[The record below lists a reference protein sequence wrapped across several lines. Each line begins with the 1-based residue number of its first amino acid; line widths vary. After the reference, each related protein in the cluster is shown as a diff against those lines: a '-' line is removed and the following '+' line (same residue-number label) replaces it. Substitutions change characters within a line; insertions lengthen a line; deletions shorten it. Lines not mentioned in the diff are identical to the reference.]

1 MSRVD
6 LECAHAA
13 GGEAETVARR
23 LVAELVGPEPV
34 LCFAFASPERDHRAL
49 AKALRAALPPR
60 TRLVYATSGAPIA
73 SSGSMRDSV
82 VLTALSGDLE
92 VGLGLGSDLDGDPVG
107 AGSSAIRQA
116 ARELDLAP
124 QELPTRSTVGIVI
137 DDASRQRKEEFL
149 LGILDANPALTLVGG
164 GAGDG
169 WPPGPSSL
177 GVVGIDGQIGAGAGL
192 VALVRTGASWK
203 TFRHHAY
210 QPTGETLK
218 VTKVD
223 DSCLRVREIGGM
235 PAAQAYAERIGV
247 AVKDLEFGKPGGF
260 SKHPTAMRVGRE
272 YFLCAPWSPLPDGS
286 ILFAHRILPNTE
298 LEIMKQVDV
307 VDALEQF
314 VQAEIPR
321 ELPDATCALY
331 FNCYGRYQQARNLG
345 IEEELEA
352 RYARGPRAAGMNAVF
367 AIFKGFQ
374 VNSTLTAIAFGPGR

>member
-13 GGEAETVARR
+13 GAEPETVAGE
-23 LVAELVGPEPV
+23 LVAKLAGPEPV
-34 LCFAFASPERDHRAL
+34 LCFAFASPDRDHGAL
-49 AKALRAALPPR
+49 AKALRAALPP
-60 TRLVYATSGAPIA
+60 TSRLVYATSGAPIS

-82 VLTALSGDLE
+82 VLAALSGDLE

-107 AGSSAIRQA
+107 AGASAIRQA

-124 QELPTRSTVGIVI
+124 QELPTLSTVGVVI
-137 DDASRQRKEEFL
+137 DDASRQRKDEFL
-149 LGILDANPALTLVGG
+149 LGILDANPALSLVGG

-169 WPPGPSSL
+169 RPPGPSSRA
-177 GVVGIDGQIGAGAGL
+177 VVGIDGEIGAGAGL
-192 VALVRTGASWK
+192 VALIRTGASWK

-210 QPTGETLK
+210 QPTGDTIK

-223 DSCLRVREIGGM
+223 DTYLRVREIGGM
-235 PAAQAYAERIGV
+235 PAAQAYAERVGV
-247 AVKDLEFGKPGGF
+247 AVQDLEFGKAGGF

-272 YFLCAPWSPLPDGS
+272 YFLCAPWIPLPDGS
-286 ILFAHRILPNTE
+286 ILFAQRILPNTE
-298 LEIMKQVDV
+298 LEIMQQVDL

-314 VQAEIPR
+314 VQTELPR

-331 FNCYGRYQQARNLG
+331 FNCYGRYQQARSLG
-345 IEEELEA
+345 IEEALEA

-367 AIFKGFQ
+367 EIFKGFQ
-374 VNSTLTAIAFGPGR
+374 VNSTLTALAFGQGR